1 MYKEQIESI
10 KPEFEK
16 ALNYVTQKLM
26 SVRTGRANPALVENT
41 LVDVFGSKMPLKQ
54 LAAISIAQPKK
65 LRVEPW
71 DKSYIEPIARAIQAN
86 TALSPVTDSNGVWIS
101 MPELTEDVR
110 KDMIRTVGQIDDSAK
125 KTIRKYKDETWSAIQ
140 KLEKEGQISE
150 DNKFKAKD
158 ELQKVVDSYNQKID
172 ELVKNKKKELEAWF

>member
-41 LVDVFGSKMPLKQ
+41 LVDVFGSKMPIKQ
-54 LAAISIAQPKK
+54 LASISVAEAKK
-65 LRVEPW
+65 LRIEPW
-71 DKSYIEPIARAIQAN
+71 DKSYTELIARSIREN
-86 TALSPVTDSNGVWIS
+86 TALSPVTDSTGLWVS

-125 KTIRKYKDETWSAIQ
+125 KTVRKYRDETWSAIQ
-140 KLEKEGQISE
+140 KLEKESKISE
-150 DNKFKAKD
+150 DDKFKAKD
-158 ELQKVVDSYNQKID
+158 ELQKVVDNYNQKID
-172 ELVKNKKKELEAWF
+172 TLVKNKKQELEA

>member
-110 KDMIRTVGQIDDSAK
+110 KDMIRMVGQIDDGAK
-125 KTIRKYKDETWSAIQ
+125 KTIRKYRDETWSAIQ

-172 ELVKNKKKELEAWF
+172 ELVKNKKKELEA

>member
-1 MYKEQIESI
+1 
-10 KPEFEK
+10 
-16 ALNYVTQKLM
+16 
-26 SVRTGRANPALVENT
+26 
-41 LVDVFGSKMPLKQ
+41 
-54 LAAISIAQPKK
+54 
-65 LRVEPW
+65 
-71 DKSYIEPIARAIQAN
+71 
-86 TALSPVTDSNGVWIS
+86 

-125 KTIRKYKDETWSAIQ
+125 KTIRKYRDETWSAIQ

-172 ELVKNKKKELEAWF
+172 ELVKNKKKELEA

>member
-1 MYKEQIESI
+1 MYKEQIENI

-16 ALNYVTQKLM
+16 AFNYVSQKLV
-26 SVRTGRANPALVENT
+26 SIKTGRANPALVENT
-41 LVDVFGSKMPLKQ
+41 LVDVYGSKMPIKQ
-54 LAAISIAQPKK
+54 LASISVSGAKK

-86 TALSPVTDSNGVWIS
+86 TALSPATDSTGVFIT

-125 KTIRKYKDETWSAIQ
+125 KTIRKYRDEAWSNIQ
-140 KLEKEGQISE
+140 KMQKEGTISE
-150 DNKFKAKD
+150 DDKFRAKD
-158 ELQKVVDSYNQKID
+158 ELQKVVDSYNKKVDDLII
-172 ELVKNKKKELEAWF
+172 NKKRELEA

>member
-110 KDMIRTVGQIDDSAK
+110 KDMIRTVGQIDDGAK
-125 KTIRKYKDETWSAIQ
+125 KTIRKYRDETWSAIQ

-172 ELVKNKKKELEAWF
+172 ELIKNKKKELEA

>member
-125 KTIRKYKDETWSAIQ
+125 KTIRKYRDETWSAIQ

-172 ELVKNKKKELEAWF
+172 ELVKNKKKELEA

>member
-41 LVDVFGSKMPLKQ
+41 LVDVFGSQMPLKQ

-125 KTIRKYKDETWSAIQ
+125 KTIRKYRDETWSAIQ

-172 ELVKNKKKELEAWF
+172 ELVKNKKKELEA

>member
-41 LVDVFGSKMPLKQ
+41 LVDVYGSKMPVKQ
-54 LAAISIAQPKK
+54 LASISVADAKK

-71 DKSYIEPIARAIQAN
+71 DKSYIEPIARAIQTN
-86 TALSPVTDSNGVWIS
+86 TALSPATDSTGLWIS

-125 KTIRKYKDETWSAIQ
+125 KTIRKYRDETWSAIQ
-140 KLEKEGQISE
+140 KLEKEGKISE
-150 DNKFKAKD
+150 DDKFRAKD
-158 ELQKVVDSYNQKID
+158 ELQKVVDNYNQKID
-172 ELVKNKKKELEAWF
+172 VLVKNKKQELEA